1 MLFVNVDVQIM
12 GYSKHQIILFL
23 LYIEVSV
30 CKRGRGRD
38 ITFLTK
44 VVVLASRIMSFS
56 HLDLILVCDIMMNFS
71 RMTFTIDNGI

>member
-23 LYIEVSV
+23 LYMEVSV

-38 ITFLTK
+38 ITILQ
-44 VVVLASRIMSFS
+44 VVVLASRFMSFS

-71 RMTFTIDNGI
+71 RMTFTIDNCI

>member
-30 CKRGRGRD
+30 
-38 ITFLTK
+38 
-44 VVVLASRIMSFS
+44 
-56 HLDLILVCDIMMNFS
+56 
-71 RMTFTIDNGI
+71 